1 MRLEGTISRACA
13 HTRKDMASDEKRP
26 FTSAAH
32 KKEKNTNRSEHF
44 GKLLVPRK

>member
-13 HTRKDMASDEKRP
+13 HTRKDMALDEMRP

-32 KKEKNTNRSEHF
+32 KKEKNTNRREHS
-44 GKLLVPRK
+44 GKLLVLRE

>member
-13 HTRKDMASDEKRP
+13 HTRKDMASDEIRP
-26 FTSAAH
+26 FTFAAH
-32 KKEKNTNRSEHF
+32 KRDKNTNRSDHS